1 MIKHETYVCLF
12 KHSRINL
19 SMSKF
24 CCRQTPHTAV
34 IRHTIVVA
42 AAAAGHGHGNQKQAN
57 FSLLNAMQAGIE
69 VTIFNIQQNK

>member
-1 MIKHETYVCLF
+1 
-12 KHSRINL
+12 
-19 SMSKF
+19 
-24 CCRQTPHTAV
+24 
-34 IRHTIVVA
+34 VVA